1 MSTGVCLMGEDMG
14 QVSLVMEK
22 GRGHGDS
29 HRGLLVVTPR
39 ENYRQM

>member
-14 QVSLVMEK
+14 EVGLVMEK
-22 GRGHGDS
+22 GRVYGDG